1 MATLAAA
8 LDAPVRLLDVG
19 ARGGIDTRW
28 KRFHPILDVLGFEPD
43 PEECERLN
51 EAASQLPYRSRFLP
65 SALGSEDREVDFN
78 VCRWPVASS
87 VFEPNADFLSDFPHA
102 AALMEVVERR
112 RLRTEPL
119 DAVCARE
126 SIVPD
131 CLKIDVEGAELDVL
145 QGAEETLG
153 STLVLDVEVELN
165 PLFRDQPLF
174 GDVDAF
180 LRERG
185 WRLLGLRRVAW
196 RRTAGLEPAGSGY
209 GGQLVSGDALY
220 YNHTA
225 VVGGFAPNPRA
236 QARDHSRRLPA
247 ERFRPC
253 TVARSRRWFGAGV
266 GDPRSAG
273 ARAAGGQ
280 PRAGTPRQRA
290 AATARGRGAAWK
302 RNGLAGRAPLLTWVE
317 SRPQVH

>member
-19 ARGGIDTRW
+19 ARGGIDARW

-51 EAASQLPYRSRFLP
+51 ETASQLPYSSRFLP
-65 SALGSEDREVDFN
+65 SALGREDREVDFN

-87 VFEPNADFLSDFPHA
+87 VFEPNPDFLSDFPHA

-126 SIVPD
+126 SIAPD

-145 QGAEETLG
+145 QGAERRSARRSCWTSRWS
-153 STLVLDVEVELN
+153 STRCFVTSRCSAMST
-165 PLFRDQPLF
+165 PFC
-174 GDVDAF
+174 A
-180 LRERG
+180 REG

-225 VVGGFAPNPRA
+225 VVAGLPPTRALKLAIILAAYRQNDFALALLRGRA
-236 QARDHSRRLPA
+236 DGAALESAILDPPGPVRRVASRALGRLDSEQRRRLADAAQPGNA
-247 ERFRPC
+247 
-253 TVARSRRWFGAGV
+253 TVWQDAHHF
-266 GDPRSAG
+266 
-273 ARAAGGQ
+273 
-280 PRAGTPRQRA
+280 
-290 AATARGRGAAWK
+290 
-302 RNGLAGRAPLLTWVE
+302 
-317 SRPQVH
+317 

>member
-19 ARGGIDTRW
+19 ARGGIDARW

-51 EAASQLPYRSRFLP
+51 RTASQLPYRSRFLP

-87 VFEPNADFLSDFPHA
+87 VFEPNQDFLSDFPHA

-119 DAVCARE
+119 DAVCGRE
-126 SIVPD
+126 SIAPD

-145 QGAEETLG
+145 HGAEETLR

-225 VVGGFAPNPRA
+225 VVAGLPHPRA
-236 QARDHSRRLPA
+236 LKLAIIL
-247 ERFRPC
+247 
-253 TVARSRRWFGAGV
+253 
-266 GDPRSAG
+266 
-273 ARAAGGQ
+273 AAY
-280 PRAGTPRQRA
+280 RQNDFA
-290 AATARGRGAAWK
+290 LALLRGRADGSALESAILDPPGPV
-302 RNGLAGRAPLLTWVE
+302 RRVAGRALGRLDSEHRRRLADAAQPGNATVW
-317 SRPQVH
+317 QDAHHF